1 MFGNQSIS
9 NFVCIFNERV
19 AFTAKYFRYWPEM
32 RMPEYEKS
40 EMSGRNLLRLKGAF
54 LGYNSLDPPM
64 ELWPDAKWGNA
75 KYFFF

>member
-1 MFGNQSIS
+1 MQI
-9 NFVCIFNERV
+9 
-19 AFTAKYFRYWPEM
+19 
-32 RMPEYEKS
+32 PEYENS

-75 KYFFF
+75 KKIYFFFVYINFQHNFQWYCFLGFR

>member
-9 NFVCIFNERV
+9 NLFAFLMNV
-19 AFTAKYFRYWPEM
+19 AFTARYFRYWPEM
-32 RMPEYEKS
+32 QIPEYEKS

-75 KYFFF
+75 KNFSFF